1 LLQLKHTLHDVTL
14 ATVNGGQLE
23 DKGVCNITAK
33 VRFQTILAFEP
44 VHDGNHGSLV
54 RAFVHLSQVLR
65 HFALVYTVH
74 I

>member
-1 LLQLKHTLHDVTL
+1 MLHNVTL

-23 DKGVCNITAK
+23 DIGVCNIT
-33 VRFQTILAFEP
+33 VRVKFQTILAFES

-54 RAFVHLSQVLR
+54 RAFLHLSQVLR
-65 HFALVYTVH
+65 HFVA